1 VLFAELN
8 PVARLAE
15 MFSRF
20 AYYFDEVA
28 RRGSIRK
35 AAEVLHIAPSA
46 IDRQILHA
54 EELIGA
60 PLFER
65 LPQGLRPTAVGELLI
80 YSLRRWRRDYDV
92 VRAQIDDMKGLRR
105 GEIAVALVE
114 GAMEFASGELVRFHE
129 AYPGITYKLRVAG
142 SNSVVDL
149 VRAGEVDLGLTF
161 NPPDVHSL
169 RVERTIIF
177 QLGAVMAPGHPLA
190 DQDEL
195 SLADCA
201 QHALIIPDES
211 ISLRSIF
218 DSVWSRSVGEPPAHA
233 IAANSISLMKSLVRR
248 NLGIAMLTRLDVLD
262 EIQNGLLKFIP
273 LTDKAVPLS
282 VLSLISASDR
292 SLSPP
297 AALLVQSLARGMLMV
312 DAPQIG

>member
-1 VLFAELN
+1 
-8 PVARLAE
+8 

-46 IDRQILHA
+46 IDRQILRA
-54 EELIGA
+54 EEEIGA

-65 LPQGLRPTAVGELLI
+65 RAQGLRPTAVGELLI
-80 YSLRRWRRDYDV
+80 YSIRRWRRDYDS

-105 GEIAVALVE
+105 GEIDMALVE
-114 GAMEFASGELVRFHE
+114 GAMEFASAELVRFHD

-142 SNSVVDL
+142 ATSVSDL

-169 RVERTIIF
+169 RVERTIVF
-177 QLGAVMAPGHPLA
+177 QLGAVTAPGHPLA
-190 DQDEL
+190 DQPDL
-195 SLADCA
+195 RLIDCA
-201 QHALIIPDES
+201 KYPLIIPDES
-211 ISLRSIF
+211 ISLRAIF
-218 DSVWSRSVGEPPAHA
+218 DGVWAKAVGDLPAHV
-233 IAANSISLMKSLVRR
+233 ITANSMGLIKSLARR
-248 NLGIAMLTRLDVLD
+248 DLGVAMLTRLDVLD
-262 EIQNGLLKFIP
+262 EIQSGALIFTP
-273 LTDKAVPLS
+273 LADKAVPLS

-297 AALLVQSLARGMLMV
+297 ASLLVQSLARGMLMV